1 MEPAIRTPA
10 ESYMKDRS
18 SADSSLLRT
27 AAGKI
32 LSLFVLSI
40 FLKLEVNMN
49 LSALL
54 QLLYQLQEVRI

>member
-10 ESYMKDRS
+10 ESYMRDRS